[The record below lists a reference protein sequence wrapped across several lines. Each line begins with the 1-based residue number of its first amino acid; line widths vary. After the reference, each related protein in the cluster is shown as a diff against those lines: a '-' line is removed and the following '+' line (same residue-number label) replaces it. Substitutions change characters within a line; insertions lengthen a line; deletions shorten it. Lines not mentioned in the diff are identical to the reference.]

1 MIANAR
7 LVALGV
13 FLLFTSSGLLFETGV
28 NSTLALT
35 VAAVAIIGTG
45 LAALSVVRTG
55 AAVLVTR
62 FS

>member
-13 FLLFTSSGLLFETGV
+13 LLLFTSSGLLFETGV
-28 NSTLALT
+28 SDALALT
-35 VAAVAIIGTG
+35 VAAVAVVGTG

-55 AAVLVTR
+55 AAAVATR
-62 FS
+62 LP